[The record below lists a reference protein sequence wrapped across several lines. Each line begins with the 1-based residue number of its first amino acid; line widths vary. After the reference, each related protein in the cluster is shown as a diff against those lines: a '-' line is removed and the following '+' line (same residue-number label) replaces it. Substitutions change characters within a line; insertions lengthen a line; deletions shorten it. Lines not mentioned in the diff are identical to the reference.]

1 MFTYLLIVVFF
12 CLSSNVKQTMA
23 PHEFVEIR
31 LVCKADYLD
40 PQLKLKLHEIK
51 DKLKEILDTGKI
63 KTKKANVRIR
73 FIVDFFRSQK
83 ICIKKSAAVE

>member
-1 MFTYLLIVVFF
+1 
-12 CLSSNVKQTMA
+12 MA

-51 DKLKEILDTGKI
+51 DKLRDILHTGKEFCY
-63 KTKKANVRIR
+63 TKKKQSS
-73 FIVDFFRSQK
+73 FFVSIIK
-83 ICIKKSAAVE
+83 I

>member
-1 MFTYLLIVVFF
+1 
-12 CLSSNVKQTMA
+12 MA

-40 PQLKLKLHEIK
+40 PQLKIKLHEIK
-51 DKLKEILDTGKI
+51 DKLREILHTGKSGVFFALCFTFSI
-63 KTKKANVRIR
+63 Q
-73 FIVDFFRSQK
+73 FLFRSKK

>member
-1 MFTYLLIVVFF
+1 
-12 CLSSNVKQTMA
+12 MA

-40 PQLKLKLHEIK
+40 PELKIKLHEIK
-51 DKLKEILDTGKI
+51 DKLREILHTGI
-63 KTKKANVRIR
+63 
-73 FIVDFFRSQK
+73 FIVIYFSKKKFFFSIKRSKK

>member
-1 MFTYLLIVVFF
+1 
-12 CLSSNVKQTMA
+12 MA

-51 DKLKEILDTGKI
+51 DKLRDILHTGKE
-63 KTKKANVRIR
+63 
-73 FIVDFFRSQK
+73 F
-83 ICIKKSAAVE
+83 